1 MKIVAIVPIK
11 SQSKRVKNKNFKKI
25 NGKPLYKYLLDKLKF
40 TNFNEIYSYL
50 KELKVAKVVNNS
62 EELSQ
67 SLVDEFKEDKVKSNE
82 ITNKIKSYGQNIFD
96 NVTLELKKYI

>member
-40 TNFNEIYSYL
+40 ILDLKFPRFSSNFI
-50 KELKVAKVVNNS
+50 
-62 EELSQ
+62 
-67 SLVDEFKEDKVKSNE
+67 
-82 ITNKIKSYGQNIFD
+82 
-96 NVTLELKKYI
+96 

>member
-1 MKIVAIVPIK
+1 MN
-11 SQSKRVKNKNFKKI
+11 Q
-25 NGKPLYKYLLDKLKF
+25 
-40 TNFNEIYSYL
+40 
-50 KELKVAKVVNNS
+50 ELKVAKVVNNS